1 MTINNAKALLSE
13 SKLSIHDK
21 IYLRG
26 LAYAY
31 LTWAQYQQLCSLN
44 KIVFAPYYNILM
56 RWQAEVVASNENF
69 ERSYGKSRYE
79 YENGI

>member
-1 MTINNAKALLSE
+1 MITGNAKSLIKE
-13 SKLSIHDK
+13 SRLSIHEK

-31 LTWAQYQQLCSLN
+31 LKWAQYQQLCTLN

-56 RWQAEVVASNENF
+56 RWQSKIVEDAENF
-69 ERSYGKSRYE
+69 EKQYGITRYE
-79 YENGI
+79 YEQ

>member
-1 MTINNAKALLSE
+1 MITGNAKSLIKE
-13 SKLSIHDK
+13 SRLSIHDK

-31 LTWAQYQQLCSLN
+31 LTWAQYQQLCALN

-56 RWQAEVVASNENF
+56 RWQSKIVEDAENF
-69 ERSYGKSRYE
+69 EKQYGITRYE
-79 YENGI
+79 YEQ

>member
-1 MTINNAKALLSE
+1 MITGNAKSLIKE
-13 SKLSIHDK
+13 SRLSIHEK

-31 LTWAQYQQLCSLN
+31 LTWAQYQQLCTLN

-56 RWQAEVVASNENF
+56 RWQSKIVEDAENF
-69 ERSYGKSRYE
+69 EKQYGITRYE
-79 YENGI
+79 YEQ